1 MADIPASRP
10 STSFSYS
17 KMTSRR
23 SHQRE
28 QNLQIWSEASFC
40 LIFVG
45 QTSYPAKTINED
57 IFPIENGDFQ
67 KITWEKKNIFVRG
80 NRPREKT
87 KKRGWLTGC
96 ELSLLLFDPVP
107 GDLLTIAQLDLLR
120 LTNTTASFACL
131 HSCKLTNR
139 HGSPPFWWYL
149 PGKMVIFMGY
159 VSFREGSCCFFKRFS
174 MEHYHQTH

>member
-1 MADIPASRP
+1 MG
-10 STSFSYS
+10 
-17 KMTSRR
+17 
-23 SHQRE
+23 E
-28 QNLQIWSEASFC
+28 
-40 LIFVG
+40 
-45 QTSYPAKTINED
+45 
-57 IFPIENGDFQ
+57 
-67 KITWEKKNIFVRG
+67 KNIFVRG

-139 HGSPPFWWYL
+139 HGKSTIL
-149 PGKMVIFMGY
+149 MVFTRKNGD
-159 VSFREGSCCFFKRFS
+159 FHGLC
-174 MEHYHQTH
+174 